1 MVVRVTTGST
11 WTRRGQWLE
20 EDSGD
25 VIRVD
30 GAGAFRWSSLDKNAR
45 LRKRMTRESKAD
57 IEGRQGNQYCF
68 GFQDA
73 GKQGHKDKI
82 LLGDMIIS
90 NKVVVYDMEKQAI
103 SWTEHNSMAMIVLRL
118 QFRR

>member
-57 IEGRQGNQYCF
+57 IEGRQVNA
-68 GFQDA
+68 A
-73 GKQGHKDKI
+73 GRCSGKAGGTAKGGRRRRSSLITSKEE
-82 LLGDMIIS
+82 LP
-90 NKVVVYDMEKQAI
+90 AI
-103 SWTEHNSMAMIVLRL
+103 SRQNGGVAGL
-118 QFRR
+118 